1 MADFQLQ
8 EKKRPIG
15 KGRADVMFVIDR
27 SRSMTPVLEGLI
39 EHLASFVQ
47 AIESNPNQQLDW
59 RIGFVAQDN
68 REFVCKE
75 FSNSV
80 RDLVSALKTVR
91 LGGNEAT
98 MLAIDYASSVEWRE
112 DATRIVSIFT
122 DEPLRGGNYYRES
135 RAAIDAMA
143 EKLNQIKAYVF
154 LFSPEDTDYKR
165 FSQLL
170 HRSQADFKQD
180 FNSISFEQLLKN
192 MGKTVS
198 QMASQQ
204 TKKAAP
210 PLVFAKLIRDSI
222 TITHI

>member
-27 SRSMTPVLEGLI
+27 SGSMSPVLEGLI
-39 EHLASFVQ
+39 EHLVSFVQ
-47 AIESNPNQQLDW
+47 GIESNPNQQLDW
-59 RIGFVAQDN
+59 RIGFVAQDSI
-68 REFVCKE
+68 EFICKK

-80 RDLVSALKTVR
+80 RDLVTALKTVR
-91 LGGNEAT
+91 LAGDEAT
-98 MLAIDYASSVEWRE
+98 MLAIDYATSVEWRE

-122 DEPLRGGNYYRES
+122 DEPLRGGSYYRES
-135 RAAIDAMA
+135 YAEMDAMA
-143 EKLNQIKAYVF
+143 QKLNQIKAYVF
-154 LFSPEDTDYKR
+154 LFSPEDEDYER

-170 HRSQADFKQD
+170 HRLQTD
-180 FNSISFEQLLKN
+180 FNQNFNAISFEQLLKN

-198 QMASQQ
+198 QMAMQQ

-210 PLVFAKLIRDSI
+210 PLVFDKLIRDSI
-222 TITHI
+222 TITDI